1 MDMLLGPR
9 DAGQVIKDSFTICG
23 RNFPTLLAITSAT
36 GLTLVILGWAWLV
49 ASMFVWYPYIIP
61 LKQSQLL
68 TPYLLAAG
76 VLLVALAIPV
86 IPLLIGALIYAVAG
100 QCAGQK
106 VSFGQAY
113 RFAWQ
118 RIGSLIGAG
127 IIYYVIVMWLPYT
140 LIGIPFAVYFGITCA
155 FAMQAALIEG
165 CSAGA
170 ALARSQDLVKNNWKR
185 VLGYLLLL
193 GLVTGAISVFLSITW
208 ILPVLVIP
216 ICVAG
221 ATLIYFDLRVRK
233 EGYTVELLEKELGLE
248 NSPYGQSTES

>member
-1 MDMLLGPR
+1 MDILFGTT
-9 DAGQVIKDSFTICG
+9 DAERVIKDSFKIYG
-23 RNFPTLLAITSAT
+23 RKFPTLLAITCAT
-36 GLTLVILGWAWLV
+36 GLTLAILGWAWIV
-49 ASMFVWYPYIIP
+49 ASVFVLYPYVIP
-61 LKQSQLL
+61 LEQSQLL
-68 TPYLLAAG
+68 TPYLLAGG
-76 VLLVALAIPV
+76 VLLLALAILLL
-86 IPLLIGALIYAVAG
+86 PLLIGALIYAVAG

-113 RFAWQ
+113 RFAWK

-127 IIYYVIVMWLPYT
+127 IVVYLIVICLPYT
-140 LIGIPFAVYFGITCA
+140 LIGIPFAVYFGVTCA
-155 FAMQAALIEG
+155 FAMQAALIEN

-170 ALARSQDLVKNNWKR
+170 ALARSQELVKNNWRR

-221 ATLIYFDLRVRK
+221 TTLIYFDLRVRK
-233 EGYTVELLEKELGLE
+233 EGYTVEILAKELGLQADAQ
-248 NSPYGQSTES
+248 NI